1 MLSCLGCRQP
11 HKFDFFVF
19 PVVRLLFQSFSKTSI
34 FQVMLSIFMGPSS
47 LYLSLDYWVYPLR
60 DYIGDTGCYMFI
72 YCRNIE
78 LFNMQL
84 QSFFVTTF
92 RYVCLFHEKFLLKF
106 NLSPD
111 VSRVHDV
118 KVLKFTHSIFW
129 KSFLLL
135 AGFSV
140 LRRASNW
147 EKIFSKNITIILT

>member
-72 YCRNIE
+72 YCRNIG

-111 VSRVHDV
+111 VSTWCERF
-118 KVLKFTHSIFW
+118 K
-129 KSFLLL
+129 
-135 AGFSV
+135 
-140 LRRASNW
+140 N
-147 EKIFSKNITIILT
+147 IFSYWLGFQFWGEQAIGRRYFQKI